1 MDLLLR
7 LASDGSPDA
16 RAHTRHLRELNL
28 VGRLLLI
35 VKGSTNQ
42 GQTQLM
48 EILWKF
54 LGWLLHNNPRSMDLL
69 LFGQFL
75 AATLPV
81 PLDDGATATDDTA
94 DVDEAN
100 RSQGLTLIHKLLL
113 VSGDRGVNQLFAD
126 ELVRVLGF
134 DWLLLFAQPK

>member
-1 MDLLLR
+1 
-7 LASDGSPDA
+7 
-16 RAHTRHLRELNL
+16 
-28 VGRLLLI
+28 
-35 VKGSTNQ
+35 
-42 GQTQLM
+42 
-48 EILWKF
+48 
-54 LGWLLHNNPRSMDLL
+54 MDLL

-100 RSQGLTLIHKLLL
+100 RSQELTLTHKLLL
-113 VSGDRGVNQLFAD
+113 VSGDRGINQLFAD